1 MLFLK
6 YDRFRMA
13 QFKDEA
19 DKPLKLRVLDDEKLA
34 TFKTRIHQTI
44 KSIRTGAEVQLS
56 EKEERGVE

>member
-1 MLFLK
+1 MKDLIDMDKADAIEFKQDRQMLFLK

-34 TFKTRIHQTI
+34 TFKTRIH
-44 KSIRTGAEVQLS
+44 
-56 EKEERGVE
+56 